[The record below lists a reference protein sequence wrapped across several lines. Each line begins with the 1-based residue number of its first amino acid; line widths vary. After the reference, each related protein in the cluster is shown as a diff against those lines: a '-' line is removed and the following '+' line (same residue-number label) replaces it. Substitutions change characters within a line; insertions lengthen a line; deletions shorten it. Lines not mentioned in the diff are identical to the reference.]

1 MKIGKVNDI
10 RKKFD
15 SGKRCENYMKAVKI
29 VISGYVSRST
39 KRVVKKVL
47 PLLEGDSGYWSILKG
62 TLLQATDSSSIIGG
76 MIMFAIVLVRSVNY
90 ARSGNR
96 ESQAR
101 KII

>member
-1 MKIGKVNDI
+1 MTSGKSLT
-10 RKKFD
+10 RE
-15 SGKRCENYMKAVKI
+15 KRCENYMKAVKI